1 MAEKR
6 PPARSDL
13 EKGVNGLHLNDV
25 ALDTRALRPRFHY
38 DGTVTEPLVPP
49 IYHSSTY
56 KLKSVDDF
64 LKVMHE
70 GGSVYSRLSN
80 ITTESTESAINA
92 LEGGAGSLVFASGMA
107 AISTVFLALLQ
118 KGDHIVMNVPVYSGS
133 QVLLKR
139 LVRKFGLG
147 VSWVPAGCSVDEYRR
162 NIKPN
167 TKIIY
172 GESPCNPDMSILDFE
187 EFGKLSSS
195 LDGVISVVD
204 STFGSCYLQ
213 QPNKHGIDISLHSC
227 TKYMG
232 GHSDLIAGSV
242 TTRTV
247 DLWERLKTWQTSLG
261 CMLSPHDSSLLL
273 RGLKTLPIRMKKHSE
288 NAMAVAKYL
297 EGHPKVNRVM
307 YPGLPS
313 HPGHEVAK
321 KQMTSFG
328 GMIMADIKGGVAGG
342 RAVAESLRIV
352 TLAVSLGGVESI
364 LEHPITMTHG
374 SYLLTPEE
382 IAENRIT
389 PGQLR
394 ISIGIEDADDLIADF
409 KQALDKV
416 VV

>member
-1 MAEKR
+1 MVAFLFIKQKAQGLYVSDTSVVLAETRYCGSKASWQKKR

-139 LVRKFGLG
+139 LVSKFGLE

-213 QPNKHGIDISLHSC
+213 QPNKYGIDISLHSC

-247 DLWERLKTWQTSLG
+247 DLWENSRRGKRALA
-261 CMLSPHDSSLLL
+261 SPHDSSLLL

-297 EGHPKVNRVM
+297 EGHPKVDNITC
-307 YPGLPS
+307 
-313 HPGHEVAK
+313 
-321 KQMTSFG
+321 Q
-328 GMIMADIKGGVAGG
+328 
-342 RAVAESLRIV
+342 
-352 TLAVSLGGVESI
+352 LGS
-364 LEHPITMTHG
+364 
-374 SYLLTPEE
+374 S
-382 IAENRIT
+382 
-389 PGQLR
+389 
-394 ISIGIEDADDLIADF
+394 S
-409 KQALDKV
+409 
-416 VV
+416 